1 MTEMPML
8 KGKECS
14 FKRMQNTDRKMS
26 PLRVWHIK
34 DGRKRAGASVGTA
47 GAGLEVGRAEGWR
60 RLEKLKVSAWPE
72 GWADAGRLH
81 RTSAAAQ
88 PCPGLCPIRHVSYEE
103 TSRDANKFP
112 FGSGK
117 ET

>member
-8 KGKECS
+8 KGKDAKHRQEDVS
-14 FKRMQNTDRKMS
+14 LKGVAHKG
-26 PLRVWHIK
+26 WK
-34 DGRKRAGASVGTA
+34 EKGRCICGDSRCRTGGGKG
-47 GAGLEVGRAEGWR
+47 R
-60 RLEKLKVSAWPE
+60 RLEKLKVPAWPE
-72 GWADAGRLH
+72 GWAEAGRLH